1 MVSTSDT
8 SGEVEVV
15 RETPEEEEEE
25 ESSRPEPEK
34 VNGFRPRQIF
44 DTFLLSDPSV

>member
-15 RETPEEEEEE
+15 RETPEEEEE